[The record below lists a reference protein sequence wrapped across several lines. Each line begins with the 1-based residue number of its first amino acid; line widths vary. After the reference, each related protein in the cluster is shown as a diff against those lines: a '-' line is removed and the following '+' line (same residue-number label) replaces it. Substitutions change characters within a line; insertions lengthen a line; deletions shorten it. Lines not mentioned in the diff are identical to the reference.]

1 MSCEAVIEA
10 RNLSI
15 GYRRNGR
22 TVKCVHKNLSFSLY
36 SGQLTCLLGP
46 NGAGKSTLLRTLSA
60 SQKALAGE
68 WRLNGKPANRYSER
82 ELSRWIGLAL
92 TDRTFAGGLRVSELV
107 SLGRYPH
114 TGFLG
119 RLSVQDKEQV
129 QRAMEQVGIADK
141 AHSYVAQLSDGERQ
155 KVMIAKALAQECPVV
170 LLDEPTAF
178 LDVVSRIEMMNLLHD
193 LAVKQQKT
201 ILLSTHDLEQ
211 ALQLADRLWL
221 LSRTEGLV
229 CGNTEDMVLS
239 NAIDRFFKKGDISFD
254 TLTGS
259 FRPAVSGSIKVAVEA
274 KNAELLFWM
283 KNALTRNDFL
293 ACEWGD
299 PEAEYSLRVSSA
311 QKIEIYHWTILQTVA
326 PDVGHTLYVLNKE
339 TKPCPK

>member
-22 TVKCVHKNLSFSLY
+22 TVKCVHKDLSFSLY

-82 ELSRWIGLAL
+82 ELSRWIGLVL

-211 ALQLADRLWL
+211 ALSVADEVVVFYAGETIEKAKAEDFGDAANLRHPYTRALWYAMPEHGFRA
-221 LSRTEGLV
+221 SEGTQPYAGNVRKGCPYTGQCPV
-229 CGNTEDMVLS
+229 CREEC
-239 NAIDRFFKKGDISFD
+239 RKKDQIPLMKYRDGEVRCLYPDEIKK
-254 TLTGS
+254 
-259 FRPAVSGSIKVAVEA
+259 SG
-274 KNAELLFWM
+274 AEL
-283 KNALTRNDFL
+283 
-293 ACEWGD
+293 
-299 PEAEYSLRVSSA
+299 
-311 QKIEIYHWTILQTVA
+311 
-326 PDVGHTLYVLNKE
+326 
-339 TKPCPK
+339 

>member
-1 MSCEAVIEA
+1 
-10 RNLSI
+10 
-15 GYRRNGR
+15 
-22 TVKCVHKNLSFSLY
+22 
-36 SGQLTCLLGP
+36 
-46 NGAGKSTLLRTLSA
+46 
-60 SQKALAGE
+60 
-68 WRLNGKPANRYSER
+68 
-82 ELSRWIGLAL
+82 
-92 TDRTFAGGLRVSELV
+92 
-107 SLGRYPH
+107 
-114 TGFLG
+114 
-119 RLSVQDKEQV
+119 
-129 QRAMEQVGIADK
+129 
-141 AHSYVAQLSDGERQ
+141 
-155 KVMIAKALAQECPVV
+155 MIAKALAQECPVV